1 MLGADPDPGLPLR
14 LSICLKELLAELSKG
29 CSAGAILEKSEKEF
43 EMVFGDAV
51 RISGGGGGMMGR
63 KESVRDDLE
72 FMLRCFRRWR
82 TNITSPTMTKATT
95 TRAMT
100 VIPMAK
106 LFLEGALL
114 PVPAAAASEVDG
126 AAVASEDDG
135 AAAPAVEDSAK
146 GSTSLVAPVLAAL
159 LEVTVRGTSTDACD
173 SVNEVAILLVVVVD
187 ESGID
192 AGIADVVGLAAE
204 LEVAVG
210 IVVIDEL
217 MTVDTVVLAIIAG
230 AWFCTKTERWSK
242 VIALA
247 PLEASL
253 GMLYTLSVC

>member
-29 CSAGAILEKSEKEF
+29 CSAGAILEKSEKGF

-63 KESVRDDLE
+63 KESVREDLL

-82 TNITSPTMTKATT
+82 RNITSPTMTKATT

-106 LFLEGALL
+106 FFLEGALL
-114 PVPAAAASEVDG
+114 PAAAASEVDG

-135 AAAPAVEDSAK
+135 AAAPAVEDGAT

-159 LEVTVRGTSTDACD
+159 LEVNVRGTSTDACD
-173 SVNEVAILLVVVVD
+173 SINEVVILLVVVVD
-187 ESGID
+187 ESRID
-192 AGIADVVGLAAE
+192 AGIADAVGLAAE

-210 IVVIDEL
+210 LVVIDEL

-230 AWFCTKTERWSK
+230 AWSCTKTERWSK
-242 VIALA
+242 VIALP